1 MPEKYTQLTPEL
13 HRYMVEHGSR
23 QDELL
28 RRLQNETAE
37 RFPKLW
43 QMQIAPD
50 QGAFLTLLARAA
62 GARRAIEVGTF
73 TGYSAIC
80 IARAL
85 GKDGRLLVCELSD
98 EYAQIAGGWIERA
111 GLSELVEIRVGP
123 GLETLRALPED
134 EAYDFVFIDADKPG
148 YPDYYEAC
156 LMRLRP
162 GGLVVLDNVFMDGRV
177 LNPAPDDASA
187 RAMAAL
193 NQTLAGDDRV
203 DLSMVAIADGLTI
216 LRKR

>member
-1 MPEKYTQLTPEL
+1 MPEKFTQLTPEL

-28 RRLQNETAE
+28 RRLQDETAE
-37 RFPKLW
+37 RFPELW

-50 QGAFLTLLARAA
+50 QGAFLTLLARAT

-85 GKDGRLLVCELSD
+85 RKDGRLLVCELSD

-111 GLSELVEIRVGP
+111 GLSERVEIRVGP
-123 GLETLRALPED
+123 ALETLRALPED

-193 NQTLAGDDRV
+193 NQTLADDDRV